1 MGMCGSA
8 NQVTMKSGAR
18 TNCFAPSLSPSPA
31 ARLAS
36 LPTSLLHPLPIFPP
50 CLAVTPKILPP
61 YFPASPSA
69 PTTIQ
74 QSGSAVAQMVF
85 GVRPPP
91 PAPGLM
97 VLDAGD
103 KPRGTEGLCLS
114 VPSIC
119 PSATHPDQPCHD
131 LDGAGAHGGVGDLG
145 PGDARV
151 LKDGVGVKPDLSGT
165 GLGVSR
171 GAPEEGATSCQ
182 VSALPHRAGSR
193 GEDPVGLTASIPE
206 SCMPAFTTATESVCQ
221 RTARSR
227 SSCPTDVVSTE
238 ESESCSSFISCTA
251 SCTSGV
257 PRNRR
262 SAAGSKGLVEEGGRP

>member
-36 LPTSLLHPLPIFPP
+36 LPTSLLHPLPISPP
-50 CLAVTPKILPP
+50 FLAVTPKILPP
-61 YFPASPSA
+61 CFPASPSA
-69 PTTIQ
+69 PTTTQ

-119 PSATHPDQPCHD
+119 PSTTHPDQPCHD

-151 LKDGVGVKPDLSGT
+151 LEDGVGVKPDLSGT

-171 GAPEEGATSCQ
+171 GAPR
-182 VSALPHRAGSR
+182 RA
-193 GEDPVGLTASIPE
+193 
-206 SCMPAFTTATESVCQ
+206 Q
-221 RTARSR
+221 RAARSQL
-227 SSCPTDVVSTE
+227 CPTE
-238 ESESCSSFISCTA
+238 
-251 SCTSGV
+251 
-257 PRNRR
+257 P
-262 SAAGSKGLVEEGGRP
+262 GLEARTP